1 LPSYKIKLKG
11 KKKMKTIKNKS
22 KLSMIALFLMLTIVA
37 SSVAI
42 FPAVNAQTATTIRSF
57 FYVGVSPSTVGV
69 GQSVIVVT
77 WTADMPPDVGE
88 TAGTV
93 TSPTGRAGWNNPA
106 TVSIMKPDGT
116 NDTLTMPRTDPVGAT
131 WINYVPETVGT
142 YVLQAYF
149 PGEWKNSTTSRTYYT
164 PDYSATTN
172 LTVQQDPTPQWV
184 ETPLPADYW
193 NRPLNSANHQWYTLA
208 GNWLAGASQ
217 NYPQGTAGLTSTY
230 ASGIGP
236 ESAHILWTKQYY
248 TGGLM
253 DEAYGQTGYQTTGYG
268 GINWNGI
275 ILNGKLHYTPRIT
288 AHGNQGWIQV
298 DLYTGEQLSLDY
310 NATRPSMGQIYNY
323 ESPNQHGGFP
333 YLWRT
338 SGVVLPS
345 TVNIANAQIYP
356 NMSVIRLAPSQL
368 VNSSTLSTGT
378 LYEMLDG
385 FTGQTICY
393 LANVSTSGT
402 QVYGIDG
409 SLLRYNL
416 AVNTSAPQAYLSVW
430 NSSAGTMVASQLGTG
445 YWQWRPA
452 AGHFG
457 AANPYFTSASS
468 QYNNVHDGRLF
479 YSINVTI
486 PSNLVLGTRNAV
498 SNQTASI
505 GVVKQDEYIVFVA
518 QGFNNGTHTVPGF
531 VTKLSLVHGQE
542 GTLISKQ
549 EFTPPSSADAETV
562 SLTGVFPEEGM
573 ILFHKQKTLDR
584 FGYSMETG
592 QLVWQSAPET
602 QFHYYGRGQNYYN
615 GTLLSYGYGGI
626 MTAYDVK
633 TGAILWTYEPTSIGT
648 ESAYGGNY
656 PLGVAVI
663 ADGKLYTV
671 TGEHSPTQPLYRGP
685 NLRCIDAT
693 TGKEVW
699 KILGFFGGMSPTT
712 PNIIMADGILVGLN
726 YYDNQLY
733 AFGKGPSATTV
744 TAQNDVSVQGNKV
757 VVKGTVT
764 DQTPYGRRNINDVLE
779 FSLKDSPAIS
789 DSDMQAWMEYKF
801 MQQSKPTNAKG
812 VEVTLEAV
820 DPNHNIVPIGK
831 TTSDMNGEYG
841 LSFVPEV
848 SGDYQII
855 ATFAGSKAYGPSSA
869 TTFVTVEDAPSA
881 TATPTPAP
889 VSIADQYF
897 VPATVGIILAIVV
910 IGLVIILVLRKR
922 P

>member
-1 LPSYKIKLKG
+1 
-11 KKKMKTIKNKS
+11 MKTIKNKS

-37 SSVAI
+37 SSVAL
-42 FPAVNAQTATTIRSF
+42 FPVNAQTVSTIRSF
-57 FYVGVSPSTVGV
+57 YYVGVSPSTVGV

-93 TSPTGRAGWNNPA
+93 TSPTGRAGWNSPA
-106 TVSIMKPDGT
+106 TVSIIKPDGT

-131 WINYVPETVGT
+131 WIEYVPETAGT
-142 YVLQAYF
+142 YVLQGYF
-149 PGEWKNSTTSRTYYT
+149 PGEWKNTTTSRTYYT
-164 PDYSATTN
+164 PDYTATTN
-172 LTVQQDPTPQWV
+172 LTVQQEPTSQWA
-184 ETPLPADYW
+184 ETPLPTDYW
-193 NRPLNSANHQWYTLA
+193 NRPLNSANHDWYTLA
-208 GNWLAGASQ
+208 GSWLAGAAQ
-217 NYPQGTAGLTSTY
+217 NYPQGTAGLTSNY
-230 ASGIGP
+230 VSGIGP

-253 DEAYGQTGYQTTGYG
+253 DEAYGQIGYQTTGYG

-338 SGVVLPS
+338 SGVVLPP

-356 NMSVIRLAPSQL
+356 NMSVIRLAASQL

-385 FTGQTICY
+385 FTGKTICY

-416 AVNTSAPQAYLSVW
+416 AVSTTTNQAALSVW
-430 NSSAGTMVASQLGTG
+430 NSSDGTMPSSQLGTG

-457 AANPYFTSASS
+457 AANPYFTSSS
-468 QYNNVHDGRLF
+468 PQYNNVHDGRLF
-479 YSINVTI
+479 YSLNVSI
-486 PSNLVLGTRNAV
+486 PINLVIGPRNAIT
-498 SNQTASI
+498 NQTGSI
-505 GVVKQDEYIVFVA
+505 SVVKQDEYIVVVA
-518 QGFNNGTHTVPGF
+518 AGFNNGTHTVPGF
-531 VTKLSLVHGQE
+531 VTKLSLVPGQE
-542 GTLISKQ
+542 GTLISRQ

-562 SLTGVFPEEGM
+562 SLTGVYPEEGM

-592 QLVWQSAPET
+592 QLVWQSEPET
-602 QFHYYGRGQNYYN
+602 QFHYYGRSQNYYN

-633 TGAILWTYEPTSIGT
+633 TGAILWIYEPTSIGT

-663 ADGKLYTV
+663 TDGKLYTV

-685 NLRCIDAT
+685 NLRCIDAA
-693 TGKEVW
+693 TGTEIW
-699 KILGFFGGMSPTT
+699 KILGFFGGMSPT
-712 PNIIMADGILVGLN
+712 
-726 YYDNQLY
+726 
-733 AFGKGPSATTV
+733 
-744 TAQNDVSVQGNKV
+744 
-757 VVKGTVT
+757 
-764 DQTPYGRRNINDVLE
+764 
-779 FSLKDSPAIS
+779 SLKH
-789 DSDMQAWMEYKF
+789 
-801 MQQSKPTNAKG
+801 
-812 VEVTLEAV
+812 
-820 DPNHNIVPIGK
+820 NHG
-831 TTSDMNGEYG
+831 
-841 LSFVPEV
+841 
-848 SGDYQII
+848 
-855 ATFAGSKAYGPSSA
+855 
-869 TTFVTVEDAPSA
+869 
-881 TATPTPAP
+881 
-889 VSIADQYF
+889 
-897 VPATVGIILAIVV
+897 
-910 IGLVIILVLRKR
+910 
-922 P
+922 

>member
-1 LPSYKIKLKG
+1 MFCKG
-11 KKKMKTIKNKS
+11 
-22 KLSMIALFLMLTIVA
+22 
-37 SSVAI
+37 
-42 FPAVNAQTATTIRSF
+42 
-57 FYVGVSPSTVGV
+57 
-69 GQSVIVVT
+69 
-77 WTADMPPDVGE
+77 
-88 TAGTV
+88 
-93 TSPTGRAGWNNPA
+93 TSQANGR
-106 TVSIMKPDGT
+106 IQ
-116 NDTLTMPRTDPVGAT
+116 RHH
-131 WINYVPETVGT
+131 
-142 YVLQAYF
+142 
-149 PGEWKNSTTSRTYYT
+149 RTYYT
-164 PDYSATTN
+164 PDYTATTN
-172 LTVQQDPTPQWV
+172 LTVQQEPTSQWA
-184 ETPLPADYW
+184 ETPLPTDYW
-193 NRPLNSANHQWYTLA
+193 NRPLNSANHDWYTLA
-208 GNWLAGASQ
+208 GNWLAGAAQ
-217 NYPQGTAGLTSTY
+217 NYPQGTAGLTSNY
-230 ASGIGP
+230 VSGIGP
-236 ESAHILWTKQYY
+236 ESSHILWTKQYY

-253 DEAYGQTGYQTTGYG
+253 DEAYGQIGYQTTGYG
-268 GINWNGI
+268 GINWNGL

-338 SGVVLPS
+338 SGVVLPP

-356 NMSVIRLAPSQL
+356 NMSVIRLAASQL

-416 AVNTSAPQAYLSVW
+416 AVSTTTNQAALSVW
-430 NSSAGTMVASQLGTG
+430 NSSDGTMPSSQLGTG

-457 AANPYFTSASS
+457 AANPYFTSSS
-468 QYNNVHDGRLF
+468 PQYNNVHDGRLF
-479 YSINVTI
+479 YSLNVSI
-486 PSNLVLGTRNAV
+486 PINLVLGPRNAIT
-498 SNQTASI
+498 NQTGSI
-505 GVVKQDEYIVFVA
+505 NVVKQDEYIVVVA
-518 QGFNNGTHTVPGF
+518 AGFNNGTHTVPGF
-531 VTKLSLVHGQE
+531 VTKLSLVPGQE
-542 GTLISKQ
+542 GTLISRQ

-562 SLTGVFPEEGM
+562 SLTGVYPEEGM

-592 QLVWQSAPET
+592 QLVWQSEPET
-602 QFHYYGRGQNYYN
+602 QFHYYGRSQNYYN

-633 TGAILWTYEPTSIGT
+633 TGAILWVYEPTSIGT

-663 ADGKLYTV
+663 TDGKLYTV

-685 NLRCIDAT
+685 NLRCIDAA
-693 TGKEVW
+693 TGTEIW

-744 TAQNDVSVQGNKV
+744 TAQNDVSVHGNKV

-764 DQTPYGRRNINDVLE
+764 DQTPYGRRNINDVLQ

-789 DSDMQAWMEYKF
+789 DNDMQAWMEYKF
-801 MQQSKPTNAKG
+801 MQQAKPTNAKG

-820 DPNHNIVPIGK
+820 DPNHNVVSIGT
-831 TTSDMNGEYG
+831 TTSDMNGEYAI
-841 LSFVPEV
+841 SFNPEV
-848 SGDYQII
+848 SGDYQIL

-869 TTFVTVEDAPSA
+869 TTFITVEDAPA
-881 TATPTPAP
+881 ATPAP
-889 VSIADQYF
+889 TQEPASIADQYF
-897 VPATVGIILAIVV
+897 IPATIGIIIAIVV